1 MVILDGTGA
10 SLPLGP
16 AVISVVYVYRF
27 FSSGLSIWCLLIY
40 GFSPLLKLFAHTH
53 ALTMVIR
60 IRMMVRTA
68 KVVNSLR
75 AGR

>member
-10 SLPLGP
+10 SLLLGP
-16 AVISVVYVYRF
+16 AVISVAYVYRF
-27 FSSGLSIWCLLIY
+27 FSSRFSMVCLLIY

-60 IRMMVRTA
+60 IRMMVKTA

>member
-16 AVISVVYVYRF
+16 AVISVLYAYRF
-27 FSSGLSIWCLLIY
+27 FSSSFSNLRFVTY
-40 GFSPLLKLFAHTH
+40 GFRPLLKLFAHTH